1 MAGKVR
7 LNPRGFDAVA
17 KSGAV
22 RAEVNRLAERV
33 ADNVRGLNIRVEGL
47 PGDIALPV
55 KVVEQTTDRA
65 RAQVQLAHPS
75 GLAVEAK
82 HGALGKA
89 ALEAG
94 LEAND

>member
-1 MAGKVR
+1 MTIR
-7 LNPRGFDAVA
+7 LNPRGFDDVA
-17 KSGAV
+17 TSGEV
-22 RAEVNRLAERV
+22 RSEINRLAERV
-33 ADNVRGLNIRVEGL
+33 ADQVRAQNIWVDGI

-82 HGALGKA
+82 HGVLGKA

-94 LEAND
+94 LELNDS